1 VSVRLPAWQLALT
14 VAPNNSFKRTAG
26 CGLCSSH
33 RSRPAAA

>member
-1 VSVRLPAWQLALT
+1 VRVRLPALQLALT

-26 CGLCSSH
+26 GGLGSSH